1 MRNNGLMHP
10 TDGIP
15 LPPDTMSALVLTGG
29 TASTLDVPSGATHV
43 RLVGQSTANA
53 ALNFFVNFASTAAVV
68 PSASFGAT
76 TGTSSMSQGVN
87 GTITQRLLSGIAAL
101 GVVAQTSG
109 IVTAEWWK
117 MGG

>member
-1 MRNNGLMHP
+1 MRSIAMLHP

-15 LPPDTMSALVLTGG
+15 LPPDTMSALVLTAG

-43 RLVGQSTANA
+43 RLVGQSTGGAQ
-53 ALNFFVNFASTAAVV
+53 LPFFVNFASTAAVV
-68 PSASFGAT
+68 PGASFGAT
-76 TGTSSMSQGVN
+76 TGTSSMSQGVI
-87 GTITQRLLSGIAAL
+87 GTITQRLLGGITAL